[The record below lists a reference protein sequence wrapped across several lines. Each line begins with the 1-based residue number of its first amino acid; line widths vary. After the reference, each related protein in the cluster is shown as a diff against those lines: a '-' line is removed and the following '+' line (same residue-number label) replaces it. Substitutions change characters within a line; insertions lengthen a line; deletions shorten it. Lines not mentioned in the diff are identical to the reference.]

1 MIPQPPRSTRTD
13 TLFPYPTLFRS
24 WLAANVIVQGTGTV
38 SALGQLRDL
47 AQQQQRDLLDSA
59 MQAPENH
66 VQKLLGDF
74 WASGLDVA
82 AVEAD
87 GAQPIAP
94 LLSRIDSIRR
104 DKDIPPAIAALH
116 QVGIPVLFQLD
127 RESTRLNSSH

>member
-1 MIPQPPRSTRTD
+1 MRRPPRSTRTA
-13 TLFPYPTLFRS
+13 TLFPYQTLFRS
-24 WLAANVIVQGTGTV
+24 
-38 SALGQLRDL
+38 DL

-94 LLSRIDSIRR
+94 PLSRTDSIRR
-104 DKDIPPAIAALH
+104 AQAIPPSLTAPRQASNGRADSRER
-116 QVGIPVLFQLD
+116 VGPNV
-127 RESTRLNSSH
+127 